1 MTRIADLLAAGRT
14 VSYEVFPPKTEEQEQ
29 RLEKVLLELAPT
41 APSFVSVTYGA
52 LGSTR
57 EQTKGLVEHVHRD
70 LRLTVMPHLTCVAQR
85 RVEIEA
91 LTRAYRQAGI
101 ENLLA
106 LAGDPPLDGRVD
118 PGEFRYAVELIELAR
133 EVADFSIGVAAFPE
147 KHPRS
152 ADLDSDRR
160 HLAEKLRQ
168 ADFAITQF
176 FFDADDYFRLVD
188 DLHGLGVDKPVIP
201 GLLLFNNV
209 AGVRRMAAMNG
220 AAIPAAM
227 EARLD
232 QVDGDPGAIRA
243 LAVEVSAELGRRLL
257 DGGAPGLH
265 LCTLN
270 YARATRE
277 LRAVLRI

>member
-1 MTRIADLLAAGRT
+1 MAKIAELLAAGPT
-14 VSYEVFPPKTEEQEQ
+14 VSYEVFPPRTEEQEQ

-57 EQTKGLVEHVHRD
+57 DQTRGLVEHIHRD
-70 LRLTVMPHLTCVAQR
+70 LALTAMPHLTCVAQR
-85 RVEIEA
+85 RADIEA
-91 LTRAYRQAGI
+91 LAVGYRDAGV

-106 LAGDPPLDGRVD
+106 LAGDPPLDGADD
-118 PGEFRYAVELIELAR
+118 PGDFRYAVELIELAR
-133 EVADFSIGVAAFPE
+133 EVGDFSIGVAAFPE

-152 ADLDSDRR
+152 PDLDADRR
-160 HLAEKLRQ
+160 HLAGKLRL

-176 FFDADDYFRLVD
+176 FFEADDYFRLVD
-188 DLHGLGVDKPVIP
+188 DLARLGVDKPVVP

-209 AGVRRMAAMNG
+209 PGTKRMAAMNG
-220 AAIPAAM
+220 AAIPPSL
-227 EARLD
+227 EERLD
-232 QVDGDPGAIRA
+232 AADGDPAAIRE
-243 LAVEVSAELGRRLL
+243 LAVEVTTALGRRLL

-270 YARATRE
+270 YARAARE
-277 LRAVLRI
+277 VRAALRV